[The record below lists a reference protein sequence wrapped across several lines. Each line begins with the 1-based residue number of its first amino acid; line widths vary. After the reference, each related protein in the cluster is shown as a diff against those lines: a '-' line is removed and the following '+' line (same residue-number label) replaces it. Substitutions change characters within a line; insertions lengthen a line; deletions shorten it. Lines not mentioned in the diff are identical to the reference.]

1 MPLVDEVSG
10 LHLEPGRV
18 VALVSADP
26 DESARIATRL
36 GRFDDA
42 AEQDTPVAPRWRAAV
57 RARQGARAGAHR
69 RRGGDA
75 APFSGLLAS
84 ELDVRGSATQDDLLR
99 VMHTADA
106 QDVLDSVPD
115 GLAGELPEKGRS
127 LSGGQRQRV
136 ALARALLID
145 PEILVLVEP
154 TSAVDA
160 HTEARIAARLAESGA
175 GRTTLVVTASPLVL
189 DHVDEVAFVQDGA
202 VRRPGAATTTCSRTA
217 TTTARSRARTGRWSG
232 GRWTR
237 SRWSSARSRTGG
249 GRAAAPGADG
259 RAGRAGG
266 QS

>member
-1 MPLVDEVSG
+1 MRE
-10 LHLEPGRV
+10 RIV
-18 VALVSADP
+18 VA
-26 DESARIATRL
+26 EATPHL
-36 GRFDDA
+36 
-42 AEQDTPVAPRWRAAV
+42 
-57 RARQGARAGAHR
+57 
-69 RRGGDA
+69 
-75 APFSGLLAS
+75 FSGLLEE

-99 VMHTADA
+99 VIATADA

-160 HTEARIAARLAESGA
+160 HTEARIAARLADVRR

-189 DHVDEVAFVQDGA
+189 DHVDEVAFVQDGV
-202 VRRPGAATTTCSRTA
+202 VRRPRHATTTCSCTA
-217 TTTARSRARTGRWSG
+217 PTTRGRARLP
-232 GRWTR
+232 
-237 SRWSSARSRTGG
+237 GG
-249 GRAAAPGADG
+249 GRPADG
-259 RAGRAGG
+259 RGVVEDSRSVEALADDERLYQELMADGRQSGG